1 MTEKEFRK
9 LVTDLEILSDE
20 RDKLNQKLEELK
32 DIFATHTPHYFKV
45 IDMKKAGSWA
55 KGTMLNDTD
64 EIDVM
69 MIVEPLGENTFV
81 LNNEVVCN
89 EITNILITSV
99 KEITKLSDI
108 TRNASRNSIKV
119 KMADFTVN
127 FHIRYLGEIFN
138 ATLEEKQIEFTEIAN
153 RDYTYFRNALKVI
166 KYYKESQKIRISGYI
181 IEILLYYALN
191 EYFKDNRY
199 EDYLNNFIRAI
210 DDFLKGKKIEVS
222 DDVYQKLQITKGQET
237 KKNYTVL
244 DVANPSHNLTDGLTE
259 MALGE
264 YRKLK
269 KTLSKLVDNKV
280 NLSMSANVVVAI
292 NINPTKIKDSEEYA
306 WSYKIENSD
315 YSNNGGSYANTPD
328 ALLTAMLKSLYKGL
342 RAVVDNN
349 LNRKKVEII
358 CSRGNILKLN
368 NVTEENKS
376 RIKTI
381 EAYIENSGLVV
392 TFKS

>member
-20 RDKLNQKLEELK
+20 KNTLNQKLDDIKELFTK
-32 DIFATHTPHYFKV
+32 NTPKYFKV
-45 IDMKKAGSWA
+45 LDVKKTGSWA

-64 EIDVM
+64 EIDM
-69 MIVEPLGENTFV
+69 MIVVEPLQENSFV
-81 LNNEVVCN
+81 LNNEVVLN
-89 EITNILITSV
+89 ELTNILITNI
-99 KEITKLSDI
+99 KEITKLSDV
-108 TRNASRNSIKV
+108 SRNLNRNIINVRMK
-119 KMADFTVN
+119 DFTIHLHV
-127 FHIRYLGEIFN
+127 RYQEELFN

-166 KYYKESQKIRISGYI
+166 KYYKESQKINISGYI
-181 IEILLYYALN
+181 IEIMLYYALN

-222 DDVYQKLQITKGQET
+222 DDIYQKLQITKASDI
-237 KKNYTVL
+237 KRNYIVL
-244 DVANPSHNLTDGLTE
+244 DVANPSNNLTDGLNE

-269 KTLSKLVDNKV
+269 KTLSKLVDSRV
-280 NLSMSANVVVAI
+280 NLSMSANVVVSI
-292 NINPTKIKDSEEYA
+292 NINPVKIKDSEEYA

-315 YSNNGGSYANTPD
+315 YSNNGGSYSNTLES
-328 ALLTAMLKSLYKGL
+328 LLTAMLKSLYKGL

-349 LNRKKVEII
+349 LNRKKVEIV
-358 CSRGNILKLN
+358 CNKGNILKLSN
-368 NVTEENKS
+368 TTEENKS

-381 EAYIENSGLVV
+381 EAYIENNGLIVS
-392 TFKS
+392 FK

>member
-20 RDKLNQKLEELK
+20 KNALNQKLDDIKELFTK
-32 DIFATHTPHYFKV
+32 NTPNYFKV
-45 IDMKKAGSWA
+45 LDIKRTGSWA

-64 EIDVM
+64 EIDM
-69 MIVEPLGENTFV
+69 MIVVEPLQENSFV
-81 LNNEVVCN
+81 LNNEVVLN
-89 EITNILITSV
+89 ELTNILITNV

-108 TRNASRNSIKV
+108 SRNINRNIINVRMK
-119 KMADFTVN
+119 DFTIHLHV
-127 FHIRYLGEIFN
+127 RYQEEQFS
-138 ATLEEKQIEFTEIAN
+138 ATLEEKQVEFTEIAN

-166 KYYKESQKIRISGYI
+166 KYYKESQKINISGYI
-181 IEILLYYALN
+181 IEIMLYYALN

-222 DDVYQKLQITKGQET
+222 DDIYQKLQITKT
-237 KKNYTVL
+237 VDIKRNYIVL
-244 DVANPSHNLTDGLTE
+244 DVVNPSNNLTDGLNE

-269 KTLSKLVDNKV
+269 KTLSKLVDNRV
-280 NLSMSANVVVAI
+280 NLSMSANVVVSI
-292 NINPTKIKDSEEYA
+292 NINPLKIKDSEEYA

-315 YSNNGGSYANTPD
+315 YSNNGGSYSNTPD
-328 ALLTAMLKSLYKGL
+328 SLLTAMLKSLYKGL

-358 CSRGNILKLN
+358 CNKGNILKLSN
-368 NVTEENKS
+368 ATEENKS

-381 EAYIENSGLVV
+381 EAYIENNGLIVS
-392 TFKS
+392 FK